1 MSYDQELT
9 EFRQILDEITV
20 VGHLRRDAELAELH
34 RLIGRYPD
42 EAQEICAKVHSAY
55 VEPA

>member
-9 EFRQILDEITV
+9 EFRRILDEMTV

-42 EAQEICAKVHSAY
+42 EAREMCAKFDGAY
-55 VEPA
+55 EKPA

>member
-9 EFRQILDEITV
+9 EFRQILDEMPV

-42 EAQEICAKVHSAY
+42 EAREICAKVQGAY
-55 VEPA
+55 EKPA

>member
-1 MSYDQELT
+1 MSYDQELA
-9 EFRQILDEITV
+9 EFRQILDEMPV

-42 EAQEICAKVHSAY
+42 EAREICAKVQGAY
-55 VEPA
+55 EKPA

>member
-1 MSYDQELT
+1 MSYDQELS
-9 EFRQILDEITV
+9 EFRQILDDLTV

-42 EAQEICAKVHSAY
+42 EAREICAKFDGAFDK
-55 VEPA
+55 PA

>member
-9 EFRQILDEITV
+9 EFRQILDEMTV

-34 RLIGRYPD
+34 RLIGRYPE
-42 EAQEICAKVHSAY
+42 EAREICAKVQGAY
-55 VEPA
+55 EKPA